1 VPFGV
6 PMSHRSGRLALLA
19 VAVVVPV
26 LSAASDRPP
35 APVFPANLNE
45 VHLTVTVQDAAG
57 RMVPDLKVEDF
68 EVSENGRPQKIQLFG
83 RAVEPGQEE
92 RLALDVGLLLD
103 TSGSMITQLKL
114 SQAAAVSFLESIPRA
129 HDLLAVFFDSDI
141 RVSHYSSES
150 QQGLYDQIAN
160 AKAGGDTALYDAV
173 SVYLSRVQDSGGR
186 KVVVMFTDG
195 EDYGSALSLT
205 QTLDLLRAS
214 GAVVYPIVFTGGFS
228 PGSPRG
234 VAARL
239 AMAQMAD
246 QTGGR
251 VFIPRTFRDLGP
263 IYDTILSELRSQ
275 YVLGYVSDDTTRDGR
290 FRRLKV
296 EVNGKGLRVR
306 HRAGYY
312 AG

>member
-1 VPFGV
+1 
-6 PMSHRSGRLALLA
+6 MRERSSRLAA
-19 VAVVVPV
+19 VAVAVAVPLV
-26 LSAASDRPP
+26 CAAADHPP
-35 APVFPANLNE
+35 APVFPAHLNE

-57 RMVPDLKVEDF
+57 RLVPDLKMEDF

-83 RAVEPGQEE
+83 RAVEQGQED

-129 HDLLAVFFDSDI
+129 HDLLAIFFDSDI
-141 RVSHYSSES
+141 RVSHYSSEN
-150 QQGLYDQIAN
+150 QQGLFDQIAN
-160 AKAGGDTALYDAV
+160 AKAGGNTALYDAI
-173 SVYLSRVQDSGGR
+173 SVYLSRVQDSTGR
-186 KVVVMFTDG
+186 KVLVLFTDG
-195 EDYGSALSLT
+195 EDYGSALSLP
-205 QTLDLLRAS
+205 QTLELLRAS
-214 GAVVYPIVFTGGFS
+214 GAVAYPIAFTGGFA
-228 PGSPRG
+228 PGSTRG
-234 VAARL
+234 IQARL
-239 AMAQMAD
+239 ALAQMAD

-263 IYDTILSELRSQ
+263 IYDRILSELRAQ
-275 YVLGYVSDDTTRDGR
+275 YVLGYVSDDASHDGR

-296 EVNGKGLRVR
+296 EVSGKGLRVR